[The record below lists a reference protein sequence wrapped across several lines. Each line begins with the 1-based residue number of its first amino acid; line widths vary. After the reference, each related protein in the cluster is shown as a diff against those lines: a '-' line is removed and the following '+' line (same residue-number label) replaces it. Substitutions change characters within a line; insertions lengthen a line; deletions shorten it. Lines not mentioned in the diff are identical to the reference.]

1 MTIRQDQMQRATA
14 RRIAEAATALFLQRG
29 YRATTIADLAAEAGV
44 AIQTIYNVVG
54 SKAAVLNLVLDETVS
69 GSEAPRPVPEFMSRR
84 TEQLADATDIIDVLA
99 DWFVE
104 VHARSGPVFRMI
116 REAAAVDSEVAA
128 FERERE
134 DRRMANYRMPAR
146 LMVEKSPRRCRLGE
160 EEAAAAIWS
169 LAHPRVYQKLVSE
182 GVWSPERY
190 RQWLVVALTGALLEP
205 E

>member
-1 MTIRQDQMQRATA
+1 M
-14 RRIAEAATALFLQRG
+14 FLERG
-29 YRATTIADLAAEAGV
+29 YRATTIADLATEADV

-69 GSEAPRPVPEFMSRR
+69 GSEAPRQVPEFMRER
-84 TEQLADATDIIDVLA
+84 TEQLADAGDIIDVLA

-104 VHARSGPVFRMI
+104 VHARSEAVFRMI
-116 REAAAVDSEVAA
+116 REAAAVDAEVAV

-134 DRRMANYRMPAR
+134 DRRLANYRMPAR
-146 LMVEKSPRRCRLGE
+146 LMIEKSPERWRLGE

-169 LAHPRVYQKLVSE
+169 LAHPRAYAKLVTE
-182 GVWSPERY
+182 GGWSPERY
-190 RQWLVVALTGALLEP
+190 RQWLVAALTGALLEP

>member
-1 MTIRQDQMQRATA
+1 MQRATA
-14 RRIAEAATALFLQRG
+14 RRIAGAATALFLQRG
-29 YRATTIADLAAEAGV
+29 YRATTIADLAVEADV

-54 SKAAVLNLVLDETVS
+54 SKAEVLNLVLDQAVS
-69 GSEAPRPVPEFMSRR
+69 GSEAPRPVPEFMRER
-84 TEQLADATDIIDVLA
+84 TEKLTDAGDIIVVLA

-104 VHARSGPVFRMI
+104 VHARSGAVFRMI
-116 REAAAVDSEVAA
+116 REAAAVDAEVAV

-146 LMVEKSPRRCRLGE
+146 LMIEKSPGRCRLGE

-169 LAHPRVYQKLVSE
+169 LAHPRVYGKLVSE
-182 GVWSPERY
+182 GGWSPERY
-190 RQWLVVALTGALLEP
+190 RQWLVAALTGALLEP